1 MTLHERRTGNG
12 DPISDGESNGRKI
25 TLRRADLQSDE
36 DMKIFYGLLT
46 APSNRYHLASPPRD
60 TKDLREKLEKDG
72 TEVYFARDQEGRVIG
87 AGGIND
93 AEEGQH
99 DHWLVK
105 VVIDPKHQNR
115 GLGTVVASQ
124 LIEKAFTT
132 KDRYGR
138 DRRKIS
144 AAVIKG
150 VPGWER
156 MVSVLGKLG
165 FRLVGDLETQVDV
178 PVRSG
183 TVFTMPT
190 QRFELTRSA
199 WEFQREKQVQ

>member
-1 MTLHERRTGNG
+1 MVIENNRGRG
-12 DPISDGESNGRKI
+12 DPISDGEPGRKV
-25 TLRRADLQSDE
+25 TLRRADLQSEE
-36 DMKIFYGLLT
+36 DMRIFYGLLT
-46 APSNRYHLASPPRD
+46 APSNKFHLASPPKD
-60 TKDLREKLEKDG
+60 TEDLRKKLEKDG
-72 TEVYFARDQEGRVIG
+72 TEVYLAQDQQGRVIG

-105 VVIDPKHQNR
+105 VVIDPRCQNK
-115 GLGTVVASQ
+115 GLGTVVTSQ

-156 MVSVLGKLG
+156 MVIVLAKLG

-178 PVRSG
+178 PVRFH

-199 WEFQREKQVQ
+199 WEFQRERQVQ

>member
-1 MTLHERRTGNG
+1 MIRENNPGRG
-12 DPISDGESNGRKI
+12 DPISDGEYLEKKI
-25 TLRRADLQSDE
+25 TLRKADLQSDE
-36 DMKIFYGLLT
+36 DMRIFYGLLT
-46 APSNRYHLASPPRD
+46 APSNRYHLASPPKD
-60 TKDLREKLEKDG
+60 TNDLREKLEKDG
-72 TEVYFARDQEGRVIG
+72 TAVYFALNQEGRIVG

-105 VVIDPKHQNR
+105 VVIEPKCQNR

-138 DRRKIS
+138 DRKKIS

-156 MVSVLGKLG
+156 MVKVLGKLD

-178 PVRSG
+178 SVRSH

-199 WEFQREKQVQ
+199 WEFQRERQV